1 MDRRGGKGGVKM
13 FGMAG
18 AVGLLTAGCIFD
30 VQSKKIPL
38 FILGA
43 GGMWSVAGLIIK
55 AIETGISQMLLF
67 AIPAI
72 LPGAVLLILS
82 FLTEKKIGYGDGMV
96 LMILGCME
104 GIRMAFL
111 VFCIGLFL
119 QSLFAV
125 GLLIAKKADKQSC
138 IPFMPFLLAGRMAL
152 FVF

>member
-1 MDRRGGKGGVKM
+1 M
-13 FGMAG
+13 FGMVG
-18 AVGLLTAGCIFD
+18 AVGLLTAGCIFG

-43 GGMWSVAGLIIK
+43 GGIWSVAGLIIK
-55 AIETGISQMLLF
+55 AVETGISPMLLF

-96 LMILGCME
+96 LMLLGCME

-138 IPFMPFLLAGRMAL
+138 IPFVPFLLAGRMAL